1 MENLIELLTK
11 TLRDIDA
18 RLTALEA
25 VKASTP
31 APAPAEP
38 DVAVEAL
45 RKECV
50 DKMKQLLEAGILD
63 RKQCKVL
70 IAGIGKSK
78 ISELTT
84 QEANQLLAKIE
95 ELSNG

>member
-25 VKASTP
+25 AT
-31 APAPAEP
+31 PAPAEP

-45 RKECV
+45 HKECV
-50 DKMKQLLEAGILD
+50 DKMKQLLDAGILD

-84 QEANQLLAKIE
+84 QEANQLLGKIE

>member
-25 VKASTP
+25 VKAAT
-31 APAPAEP
+31 PAPAEP
-38 DVAVEAL
+38 DVSVEAL

-78 ISELTT
+78 ISELNA

>member
-25 VKASTP
+25 AT
-31 APAPAEP
+31 PAPAEP

-84 QEANQLLAKIE
+84 QEANQLLGKIE

>member
-25 VKASTP
+25 VKAAT
-31 APAPAEP
+31 PAPAEP

>member
-18 RLTALEA
+18 RLTALES
-25 VKASTP
+25 VKAST
-31 APAPAEP
+31 PAPAEP
-38 DVAVEAL
+38 DVAVKAL
-45 RKECV
+45 HKECV

-70 IAGIGKSK
+70 ITGIGKSK
-78 ISELTT
+78 ISELNS
-84 QEANQLLAKIE
+84 QEATQLLGKIE

>member
-25 VKASTP
+25 VKAATP
-31 APAPAEP
+31 AAAEP
-38 DVAVEAL
+38 DVGVEAL
-45 RKECV
+45 HKECV

-70 IAGIGKSK
+70 ITGIGKSK